1 MSETVFMVMPFGDSI
16 ADNAYRLA
24 TKPIVESMG
33 LKILRADEIFSANPI
48 FDDIVTAIE
57 QAAIVIVD
65 ISGRNANCFYELGM
79 AHTLKRSRTIMVTHD
94 HFDETPFDIA
104 HFRIIKYQDS
114 IAGKQHFEEN
124 LRKTLKTILSGLS
137 EILVDEFKLVSRI
150 LKTAGKTSELFG
162 ILGLAKSNRPIAAYE
177 NFFSEGSYGPA
188 SLPSAA
194 HGGHCLDHFRTT
206 IDLGYVRFLDG
217 NLALT
222 DKGKTFA
229 QFLSSAGFKIDRFC
243 DQVFTEN
250 YTSVFDKLV
259 EQSKKQAAALNIPI
273 PNESHP

>member
-1 MSETVFMVMPFGDSI
+1 MGETVFMVMPFGDSI
-16 ADNAYRLA
+16 ADSAYRLS

-114 IAGKQHFEEN
+114 IAGKQLFEEN

-150 LKTAGKTSELFG
+150 LKTAGKTAELFG
-162 ILGLAKSNRPIAAYE
+162 VLGLAKTNRPIAAYE
-177 NFFSEGSYGPA
+177 NYFSEGSYGPA
-188 SLPSAA
+188 SLPAA
-194 HGGHCLDHFRTT
+194 THGGHCLDHFRTT

-217 NLALT
+217 NLVLT

-259 EQSKKQAAALNIPI
+259 EQNKKQAAALNIPI
-273 PNESHP
+273 PNDNHP

>member
-1 MSETVFMVMPFGDSI
+1 MSETVFMVMPFGDTI
-16 ADNAYRLA
+16 ADNAYRLS
-24 TKPIVESMG
+24 TKPIVESIG

-114 IAGKQHFEEN
+114 IAGKQRFEEN
-124 LRKTLKTILSGLS
+124 LRKTLNTILTGLS
-137 EILVDEFKLVSRI
+137 EILVDEFKMVNRI
-150 LKTAGKTSELFG
+150 LKTAGRNAELFG

-177 NFFSEGSYGPA
+177 NYLSEGSYGPA
-188 SLPSAA
+188 SLPAA
-194 HGGHCLDHFRTT
+194 THGGHCLDHFRTT

-217 NLALT
+217 NLVLT
-222 DKGKTFA
+222 DRGKTFA
-229 QFLSSAGFKIDRFC
+229 QFLFNAGYKIDRFC

-250 YTSVFDKLV
+250 YTSFFEKVA
-259 EQSKKQAAALNIPI
+259 EQHKKQVETLNSKFQ
-273 PNESHP
+273 NESHP

>member
-1 MSETVFMVMPFGDSI
+1 MSETIFMVMPFGDAI
-16 ADNAYRLA
+16 ADNAYRLI
-24 TKPIVESMG
+24 TKPVVESMG

-94 HFDETPFDIA
+94 HYDETPFDIA

-114 IAGKQHFEEN
+114 IVGKQHFEEN
-124 LRKTLKTILSGLS
+124 LKKTLKTILTGLS

-150 LKTAGKTSELFG
+150 LKTAGKTSELLG

-177 NFFSEGSYGPA
+177 NYFSEGSYGPA
-188 SLPSAA
+188 FLPSAS
-194 HGGHCLDHFRTT
+194 HGGHCLEHFRTT

-217 NLALT
+217 NLVLT
-222 DKGKTFA
+222 DSGKTFA
-229 QFLSSAGFKIDRFC
+229 QFLLSADYRIDRFC

-250 YTSVFDKLV
+250 YTSVFEKFAEQRKRQV
-259 EQSKKQAAALNIPI
+259 EALNTKFQ
-273 PNESHP
+273 NESHP

>member
-1 MSETVFMVMPFGDSI
+1 MVMPFGDSV
-16 ADNAYRLA
+16 ADNAYRLS

-65 ISGRNANCFYELGM
+65 ISGRNANCFYELGI

-94 HFDETPFDIA
+94 HYDETPFDIA

-114 IAGKQHFEEN
+114 IAGKQLFEEN
-124 LRKTLKTILSGLS
+124 LRKTLNTILTGLS
-137 EILVDEFKLVSRI
+137 EILIDEFKMVSRI

-177 NFFSEGSYGPA
+177 EYLSEGSYGPA
-188 SLPSAA
+188 SLPYAS

-217 NLALT
+217 NLVLT
-222 DKGKTFA
+222 DRGQTFS
-229 QFLSSAGFKIDRFC
+229 QFLLSAGYSIDRFC

-250 YTSVFDKLV
+250 YTSVFEKFA
-259 EQSKKQAAALNIPI
+259 EQRKKQVEALNTRFQ
-273 PNESHP
+273 NESHP